1 MTFRIGRAW
10 SFVAL
15 VCFWAFQARPAQAQ
29 ASASTS
35 AAAEAL
41 FEDAVRLMENK
52 EHAKAC
58 EKFRASQEMD
68 PALGTLLRLADC
80 FDRID
85 KTASAWA
92 TFKEVSSLA
101 AQQGQTERQ
110 RVADERVADLEARL
124 SRVELRVAA
133 KNQIKGLEIML
144 NGVRVPSAT
153 WNSSLPVDPGPQ
165 RVSASAPGRKPWQ
178 GSIDVPKGP
187 SEVSLDVPALAQAPK
202 RAQEDA
208 KAPEAPS
215 SGSTQRVI
223 GYVVGGVGVAGLAAS
238 GVLAYRAHSLR
249 EQSLDQCQVED
260 SNACTAAGV
269 ELRRDA
275 VSYARAANYP
285 FFAGAALLAGGVALV
300 LTAPSGASNRASSS
314 RLTATVDPLSEHVT
328 VRVEA
333 AW

>member
-1 MTFRIGRAW
+1 MTFRIEKAGA
-10 SFVAL
+10 FVAL
-15 VCFWAFQARPAQAQ
+15 ACFLAFETGPAHAQ

-101 AQQGQTERQ
+101 AQQGQAERQ
-110 RVADERVADLEARL
+110 RVADERVADLETRL
-124 SRVELRVAA
+124 SRVELRVAP
-133 KNQIKGLEIML
+133 KHQTKGLEITL
-144 NGVRVPSAT
+144 NGVRVPSAS

-187 SEVSLDVPALAQAPK
+187 SEVSLEVPALA
-202 RAQEDA
+202 
-208 KAPEAPS
+208 KAPERPRPDAPQETS
-215 SGSTQRVI
+215 SGTTQRVI

-249 EQSLDQCQVED
+249 EQSLDQCHVQD

-275 VSYARAANYP
+275 VSYAHAANYP

-300 LTAPSGASNRASSS
+300 LTAPSGTSNRASSS
-314 RLTATVDPLSEHVT
+314 RLTAAVDPLSERVT